1 VSFFSDAFS
10 WLTTSEHWS
19 GGDGIVH
26 RLWEHLQYSA
36 LALAI
41 AMLIALPIG
50 LWIGHTGRGTSV
62 AFSLSGAAR
71 ALPTLG
77 VLVLLF
83 KVKPLALWPAVV
95 ALVIL
100 AVPPM
105 LANAA
110 AGIGG
115 VDPSIR
121 DAAKGMGMT
130 GWQSLRRVEVPV
142 GLPLILA
149 GIRSASSQVIATAT
163 IAAYGALGGLGR
175 FILDGYSTQ
184 DYGEVYGGAV
194 LVALFAL
201 VSEGLFALLQRVA
214 TPRLTPG
221 RRRRA
226 DTVTAS
232 ATTLAAPAPA
242 TVLSE

>member
-1 VSFFSDAFS
+1 VSDFADAFS
-10 WLTTSEHWS
+10 WLTTADSWS
-19 GGDGIVH
+19 GGDGVVH
-26 RLWEHLQYSA
+26 RLWEHFQYSA
-36 LALAI
+36 LALVI
-41 AMLIALPIG
+41 ALVIALPLG
-50 LWIGHTGRGTSV
+50 LLIGHTGRASSV
-62 AFSLSGAAR
+62 AFSLTGAAR
-71 ALPTLG
+71 AIPTLG

-83 KVKPLALWPAVV
+83 KLKPLALWPVTI

-100 AVPPM
+100 AIPPI

-115 VDPSIR
+115 VDPAIR

-130 GWQSLRRVEVPV
+130 GRQSLRRVEVPIA
-142 GLPLILA
+142 LPLILA

-163 IAAYGALGGLGR
+163 IAAYGGLGGLGR
-175 FILDGYSTQ
+175 YITFGYSIQ
-184 DYGEVYGGAV
+184 DYGMVYGGAV

-201 VSEGLFALLQRVA
+201 ASEGLFALLQRVA

-221 RRRRA
+221 RHRRA

-232 ATTLAAPAPA
+232 TTTLAAPAPA
-242 TVLSE
+242 IMLSE